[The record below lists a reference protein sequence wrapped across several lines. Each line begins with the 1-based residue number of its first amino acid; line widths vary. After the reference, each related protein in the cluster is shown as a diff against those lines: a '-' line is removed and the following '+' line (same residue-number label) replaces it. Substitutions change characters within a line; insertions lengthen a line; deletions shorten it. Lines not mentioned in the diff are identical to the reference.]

1 MADVIVLGPASWNHI
16 VRLDALPRPESH
28 MQVARG
34 DHHTLGGTSAG
45 KALHLTDLGRT
56 ARLYTVVG
64 TDPVATEIRAALA
77 SAGVDVHAETAEGPS
92 ERHLN
97 LMGPAGERVSLYLAL
112 PAEVQAPAP
121 PRLLE
126 DLRSARA
133 VVLDL
138 SSRSRALVEAVL
150 GRGVPVWTDIHDYDG
165 VAEFHRP
172 FIAAASYV
180 FMNDDGLPDPVEFLR
195 TTIAGGARA
204 AVCTLGADGAL
215 AVDAQQVVHRVP
227 AVPVRDVVD
236 TNGAGD
242 AFLAGFLDATLAGA
256 PVDTALVAGAAHA
269 TRALTTEHLSPLLE
283 RPRGRGGE
291 VATSVVPSSPE
302 ESDVGRRDG
311 MAGTPPM

>member
-1 MADVIVLGPASWNHI
+1 MTEVIVCGPASWNHI
-16 VRLDALPRPESH
+16 VRLDALPRPEPH

-34 DHHTLGGTSAG
+34 DHQTLGGTSAG
-45 KALHLTDLGRT
+45 KALHLTDLGRAT
-56 ARLYTVVG
+56 RLYTVVG

-77 SAGVDVHAETAEGPS
+77 GAGVEVHAETTEGPS

-112 PAEVQAPAP
+112 PAEVQAAAP

-126 DLRSARA
+126 DLRLARA

-138 SSRSRALVEAVL
+138 SSRSRALVEAV
-150 GRGVPVWTDIHDYDG
+150 RDSGVPVWTDIHDYDG
-165 VAEFHRP
+165 TAEFHRP

-195 TTIAGGARA
+195 TTIAGGALA
-204 AVCTLGADGAL
+204 AVCTQGADGAL
-215 AVDAQQVVHRVP
+215 AVDSQQVVHRVP

-256 PVDTALVAGAAHA
+256 PVDTALAAGAAHA
-269 TRALTTEHLSPLLE
+269 PRALTSEHLSPLLE
-283 RPRGRGGE
+283 RPRGSGGE
-291 VATSVVPSSPE
+291 VATSVVPSSPHALE
-302 ESDVGRRDG
+302 MGRREG
-311 MAGTPPM
+311 VAATPPM